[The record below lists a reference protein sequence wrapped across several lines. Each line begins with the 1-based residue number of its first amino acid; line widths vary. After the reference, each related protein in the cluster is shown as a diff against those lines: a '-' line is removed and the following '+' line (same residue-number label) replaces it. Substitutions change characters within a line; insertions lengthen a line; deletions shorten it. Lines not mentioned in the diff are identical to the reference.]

1 MQWLPNFFSTPKPT
15 TERSNFAR
23 FESTKVCHDEL
34 KYSDNISKKDIEDHC
49 RLIISCTDAKNLL
62 KILRIESIET
72 QEQKEKRNKTP
83 IISFTKNEFRG
94 YPAKL
99 NVNYKLF
106 PHLPSDLYANNK
118 IINGFIISYDCIS
131 QEFCFIKNAD
141 EIIKD
146 NIQFKKTQNKLLDYE
161 DYEVVEGQTEYNIHR
176 VNLCVET
183 TITEENCRVQKL
195 NEHTIDTLPK
205 YYNL

>member
-1 MQWLPNFFSTPKPT
+1 MQWIPNFFSTPKPT
-15 TERSNFAR
+15 TERSNFTR
-23 FESTKVCHDEL
+23 FESTKVCHNEL

-72 QEQKEKRNKTP
+72 QEQKEKRNKNP
-83 IISFTKNEFRG
+83 IISFTKNEFIG
-94 YPAKL
+94 HPAKL

-118 IINGFIISYDCIS
+118 IINGFIISYNCIS

-141 EIIKD
+141 EIKKD
-146 NIQFKKTQNKLLDYE
+146 NIQFEKTQNKLLDYE
-161 DYEVVEGQTEYNIHR
+161 DLEIVEGQPEYNIHR

-183 TITEENCRVQKL
+183 TLAEDCRSQKL